1 MYDVTK
7 LQQKVYKYNKCL
19 VYDYC
24 ISHFS
29 HLRLTELLF
38 ILERHQAVT
47 YNPRV
52 LIHYSSLFDA
62 FIFLQSIGPC

>member
-29 HLRLTELLF
+29 YLHLTELLF

-52 LIHYSSLFDA
+52 LIHY
-62 FIFLQSIGPC
+62 